1 MILEI
6 LTSKN
11 EKNQYRNRVSGFKKP
26 KLMMNKLRLDLLL
39 KTLTDDYKRIKME
52 RDLLQSSKKNTTQI
66 MTQLIQHDSEIKET
80 QKKFL
85 FLKTKREETNQLLR
99 TIKTDIKILQH
110 QWIKR
115 VLHKNEIILHLQ
127 IIVLKNQRN
136 DLITILDQK

>member
-11 EKNQYRNRVSGFKKP
+11 EKNQYRNRVSEFKKP

-52 RDLLQSSKKNTTQI
+52 RDLLQNSKKNTTQI

-99 TIKTDIKILQH
+99 TIKTDI
-110 QWIKR
+110 R
-115 VLHKNEIILHLQ
+115 
-127 IIVLKNQRN
+127 
-136 DLITILDQK
+136 T